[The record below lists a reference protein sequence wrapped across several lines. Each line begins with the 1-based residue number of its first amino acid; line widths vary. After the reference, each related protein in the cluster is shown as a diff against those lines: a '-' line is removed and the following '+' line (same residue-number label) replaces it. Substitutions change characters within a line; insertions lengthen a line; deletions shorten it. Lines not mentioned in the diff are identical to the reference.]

1 MIDGSSRPVNPYRWS
16 TWAAA
21 ATCALTPAYTVR
33 WHYGFYPTTLLEHAI
48 LLTVVVFA
56 VETFR
61 QGSRLEWRTPFTW
74 PAALF
79 ILAGAISVVV
89 APSRRD
95 ALGLYRAYFLE
106 PIAFFFI
113 VAMVAREVRRA
124 LLVLA
129 GLGAATLVV
138 GLANAVVVLQAI
150 AHHRLDLAGTPPVV
164 IYQTSNAVALFL
176 LPIIAVAA
184 SVLVYGRDRRVRWLS
199 AAYLVLAVPSFLLT
213 FSRGGY
219 LALLGVAVGLA
230 LASRRRWQLLA
241 IALGV
246 TVVFALIPPITIR
259 IAHELNPAD
268 PNNTLVG
275 RSYLWRATWQMLQH
289 YPITGA
295 GLAGFETRLG
305 PYWNATHTDR
315 FIYPHNIVLNFWSV
329 TGLLGLAAFLW
340 LLVVAFRVSWRGW
353 HGNLPPPREA
363 LPPPLAGEG
372 WGGGIGGGLWPSI
385 QFGILLALVG
395 IVIHGLVDVPYFKN
409 DLSLEFWA
417 LLGVSWAGL
426 QWAGGQGRQRARDT
440 TADATRPVP
449 AIEQS

>member
-1 MIDGSSRPVNPYRWS
+1 M
-16 TWAAA
+16 AAV
-21 ATCALTPAYTVR
+21 TCALTPAYTIR
-33 WHYGFYPTTLLEHAI
+33 WHYGFYPTTLLEHAV

-56 VETFR
+56 VETIR

-79 ILAGAISVVV
+79 IVAGAISVLI

-113 VAMVAREVRRA
+113 VATVAREVRRA

-129 GLGAATLVV
+129 GLGVATLVV

-150 AHHRLDLAGTPPVV
+150 AQHRLDLAGTPPVV

-176 LPIIAVAA
+176 LPVIAVAA
-184 SVLVYGRDRRVRWLS
+184 SILVYGRDRRVRWLS

-241 IALGV
+241 IALAV

-259 IAHELNPAD
+259 IAHELNPSD

-305 PYWNATHTDR
+305 PYWNATHIDR
-315 FIYPHNIVLNFWSV
+315 FIYPHNIVLNFWAA

-353 HGNLPPPREA
+353 GRQ
-363 LPPPLAGEG
+363 
-372 WGGGIGGGLWPSI
+372 GGGMAGGLWPSI
-385 QFGILLALVG
+385 HFGILLAMVG

-417 LLGVSWAGL
+417 LLGVTWAGL
-426 QWAGGQGRQRARDT
+426 QWAGGQVRQSARDT
-440 TADATRPVP
+440 TANATRPVRP
-449 AIEQS
+449 IAG

>member
-1 MIDGSSRPVNPYRWS
+1 MIERSPHPDRLPQAGEGEIRPSSYRWT

-21 ATCALTPAYTVR
+21 LTCALTPAYTVR

-56 VETFR
+56 VETIR
-61 QGSRLEWRTPFTW
+61 QHSRLEWRTPFTW
-74 PAALF
+74 PAALL
-79 ILAGAISVVV
+79 ILAGAISVLV

-95 ALGLYRAYFLE
+95 ALGLYRAYFIE

-113 VAMVAREVRRA
+113 VAMVAREVSRA

-129 GLGAATLVV
+129 GLGVATLVV

-150 AHHRLDLAGTPPVV
+150 RHHTLDLAGTPPVV

-176 LPIIAVAA
+176 LPVIAVAA
-184 SVLVYGRDRRVRWLS
+184 SILVYGRDRRVQWLS

-259 IAHELNPAD
+259 IAHELNPSD

-295 GLAGFETRLG
+295 GLSGFETRLG

-315 FIYPHNIVLNFWSV
+315 FIYPHNIVLNFWV
-329 TGLLGLAAFLW
+329 ATGLLGLAAFLW
-340 LLVVAFRVSWRGW
+340 LLVVAFRATWRGW
-353 HGNLPPPREA
+353 HE
-363 LPPPLAGEG
+363 
-372 WGGGIGGGLWPSI
+372 GGGVWPSI
-385 QFGILLALVG
+385 QFGVLLALVG

-417 LLGVSWAGL
+417 LLGVTWAGL
-426 QWAGGQGRQRARDT
+426 QWAQGQGRQPARDT
-440 TADATRPVP
+440 AADAIRPVRP
-449 AIEQS
+449 IAG